1 VTQVRAAKYP
11 PIVADRLIASDLST
25 ISKLHFEFRSTTART
40 NFGDNDM
47 RRTLIALTAMIVA
60 FIVAIPNAW
69 AGSPHFIQNATSAS
83 VSGSTLT
90 VTAKEAGLGDEAQ
103 IHVVLTATALCINN
117 GGNHPKAVNKAS
129 VSAAAD
135 EPVQNGKAD
144 YTISVT
150 ATFQPSCDPPMTVS
164 FTDIVL
170 TDETNGLTANI
181 PGTLP

>member
-1 VTQVRAAKYP
+1 MRRIL
-11 PIVADRLIASDLST
+11 IVAASALV
-25 ISKLHFEFRSTTART
+25 A
-40 NFGDNDM
+40 FG
-47 RRTLIALTAMIVA
+47 IAL
-60 FIVAIPNAW
+60 PNAW
-69 AGSPHFIQNATSAS
+69 AGSPHFVQSATSAS
-83 VSGSTLT
+83 VSGNTLT
-90 VTAKEAGLGDEAQ
+90 VMAKEAGLGDEAQ
-103 IHVVLTATALCINN
+103 IHVVLTATALCING

-150 ATFQPSCDPPMTVS
+150 ATFQPDCVPPMTVS

-170 TDETNGLTANI
+170 TDTTNNLTANI